1 MKKVLLLLL
10 TAFMFNSCAT
20 YNAAGN
26 LEEGALDTFMTMWDR
41 WTKSNGD
48 IAYTTVWERKVDPE
62 LTADEVK
69 EAIRSIGIEANM
81 KSVGE
86 LPLGEELNA
95 RGIKSGTLHVMSYCS
110 PDIARIMVDF
120 TASAAAYL
128 PCRITLVDHGK
139 KSDIKGEDMRN
150 GVDQKEGL
158 WLYTLNMDMMI
169 KMGRKMPPEVIEKTM
184 FVRNTIW
191 NMMEAGATGDF

>member
-69 EAIRSIGIEANM
+69 EAIRSVGIDANM
-81 KSVGE
+81 KNVGE

-110 PDIARIMVDF
+110 PDIARIMIDF

-128 PCRITLVDHGK
+128 PCRITIVDHGK
-139 KSDIKGEDMRN
+139 KSDIKGEDTRN
-150 GVDQKEGL
+150 NVDQKEGL

-169 KMGRKMPPEVIEKTM
+169 KMGRKMTPEVREKTM

-191 NMMEAGATGDF
+191 NMLEAGATGDF